1 MTDHDDGRDRA
12 GDGTD
17 RAGDGTDRAGDG
29 QDRAGDG
36 QDRAGDGTDR
46 AGDGT
51 DRAGDGTAAAA
62 FAELQLPGQRIRLP
76 VVEGSEGERAI
87 DLSGLRDRTGYI
99 TLDPGYVNTG
109 SCRSAITF
117 VDGERGILRYRGYP
131 VEQLAEQASF
141 AEVALLLLHGKLPS
155 QRRLDRFNERLT
167 EHALLHEGMRHHFE
181 GFPNTAHPMAIMS
194 AMINA
199 LSAFRPEL
207 LRADDEEHLVDTVA
221 FIMSKVRTIAAF
233 GYKKSRGE
241 PIAYPDPAR
250 GYCESFLNMM
260 FSRPHQPYDPLPEV
274 LRALQMFLILHADHE
289 QNCSTSTARMVGS
302 SGANLYASVAAAVCA
317 LWGRLHGGANAQVI
331 AMLEEIQQGELTPE
345 AVLER
350 AKRKEIP
357 LYGFGHRLYRNHDPR
372 VRGFKRA
379 CDELFSSLGTHD
391 PLLDIARE
399 LEERAL
405 EDDYFVSRKL
415 YPNLD
420 FYSGILLRALGIPR
434 DMFTV
439 MFAIG
444 RTPGWCANWAERWHR
459 ETRIHRPRQIYDGP
473 RARDFTPLEER
484 G

>member
-1 MTDHDDGRDRA
+1 MCPHHDPDFRDTA
-12 GDGTD
+12 S
-17 RAGDGTDRAGDG
+17 
-29 QDRAGDG
+29 QDADLH
-36 QDRAGDGTDR
+36 
-46 AGDGT
+46 
-51 DRAGDGTAAAA
+51 AAPPG
-62 FAELQLPGQRIRLP
+62 AELQLPAQRIRLP
-76 VVEGSEGERAI
+76 IVEGSEGERAL
-87 DLSGLRDRTGYI
+87 DVAGLRDGTGYI
-99 TLDPGYVNTG
+99 TLDTGYLNTG

-131 VEQLAEQASF
+131 VEQLAEHASF
-141 AEVALLLLHGKLPS
+141 TEVALLLLHGELPT

-167 EHALLHEGMRHHFE
+167 NHALLHEGMRHHFE
-181 GFPNTAHPMAIMS
+181 GFPDTAHPMAILS

-199 LSAFRPEL
+199 LSAYRPEL
-207 LRADDEEHLVDTVA
+207 LRADDEEDLVDTVA

-233 GYKKSRGE
+233 GHKKSRGE

-260 FSRPHQPYDPLPEV
+260 FSRPHQPYDPSPEV

-302 SGANLYASVAAAVCA
+302 SGANLYASVSAAVCA

-331 AMLEEIQQGELTPE
+331 TMLEKIHEGEQTPRS
-345 AVLER
+345 VLER
-350 AKRKEIP
+350 AKRRESP
-357 LYGFGHRLYRNHDPR
+357 LYGFGHRIYKNHDPR
-372 VRGFKRA
+372 VKGFKQA
-379 CDELFSSLGTHD
+379 CDELLSSLGTHD

-405 EDDYFVSRKL
+405 QDDFFVSRKL

-420 FYSGILLRALGIPR
+420 FYSGILLRAMGIPR

-444 RTPGWCANWAERWHR
+444 RTPGWCAHWTERWHQ
-459 ETRIHRPRQIYDGP
+459 ETRIHRPRQIYTGP
-473 RARDFTPLEER
+473 RARDFVPIEQR
-484 G
+484 AQPAPPSV